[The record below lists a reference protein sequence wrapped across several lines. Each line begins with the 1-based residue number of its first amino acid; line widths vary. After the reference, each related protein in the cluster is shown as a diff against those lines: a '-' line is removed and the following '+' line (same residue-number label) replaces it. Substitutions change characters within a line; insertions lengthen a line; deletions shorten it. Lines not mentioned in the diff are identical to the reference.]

1 MRQET
6 FKKKDEKIEQY
17 HNATDI
23 ENWNRLPDEMKRRR
37 INTYIEM
44 CNKLN
49 HLFAMEEL
57 YRPPHPIIVSVDD
70 DGVTHFEI
78 EHIP

>member
-1 MRQET
+1 MS
-6 FKKKDEKIEQY
+6 EQY
-17 HNATDI
+17 PYATDI
-23 ENWNRLPDEMKRRR
+23 ENWNRLPDEIKRSR

-44 CNKLN
+44 YNKLN
-49 HLFAMEEL
+49 HLFVMEEL
-57 YRPPHPIIVSVDD
+57 HKPPLPFIVSVDD

>member
-1 MRQET
+1 MAERSFREILEDDT
-6 FKKKDEKIEQY
+6 
-17 HNATDI
+17 
-23 ENWNRLPDEMKRRR
+23 NWNRLPDAMKRNQ

-44 CNKLN
+44 RNKLN

-57 YRPPHPIIVSVDD
+57 HRPPLPIIVSIDD